1 MQITSKLSAVESA
14 RTPVTEA
21 ERRVRRDLAAAYRLV
36 AHFGWDDLLATH
48 LSTRVPNEEAFLI
61 NPIGLLFD
69 EITASSLVK
78 VNLQGEILQDT
89 THAINRAGFVIH
101 SAVHSAR
108 HNDAGCVMHLHT
120 RDGVAV
126 SAVSGGLLPLNQT
139 AMLVNG
145 DIAFHEYEGVALD
158 EAECARLVAD
168 LGERNLMFL
177 RNHGTLAVGRSVAEA
192 FVQMYQL
199 EWACTVQVRTLS
211 MGLPLHAAPT
221 EVVRKTQTQF
231 PPGKTEVGAYYSDQ
245 LVWPA
250 LLRKLDR
257 IAPDYEH

>member
-1 MQITSKLSAVESA
+1 MKITSKQMAPEAARSPASAAECAA
-14 RTPVTEA
+14 RH
-21 ERRVRRDLAAAYRLV
+21 DLAAAYRLV
-36 AHFGWDDLLATH
+36 AQFGWDDLLATH
-48 LSTRVPNEEAFLI
+48 LSARVPGEEAFLI
-61 NPIGLLFD
+61 NPIGLLFE

-89 THAINRAGFVIH
+89 PHAINRAGFVIH
-101 SAVHSAR
+101 SAVHGAR
-108 HNDAGCVMHLHT
+108 EDACCVMHLHT

-126 SAVSGGLLPLNQT
+126 SAVRGGLQPLNQT

-145 DIAFHEYEGVALD
+145 DIAFHAYEGVALD
-158 EAECARLVAD
+158 EAERTRLVAD

-177 RNHGTLAVGRSVAEA
+177 SNHGTLAVGPSIPEA

-211 MGLPLHAAPT
+211 MGLPLQAAAA

-231 PPGKTEVGAYYSDQ
+231 PPGKTEVGACYAKE

-257 IAPDYEH
+257 IAPGYAD